1 MSKPIDLQYSYIK
14 KTGYTE
20 QQRQTF
26 KKLEL
31 LKVNVNQFIRAAVK
45 EKLERDWKALIP
57 KEDKYAYAKK
67 LFNYN
72 TNYLKERKW
81 KNT

>member
-1 MSKPIDLQYSYIK
+1 MSKPIKNQYSYK
-14 KTGYTE
+14 KETGYTE

-45 EKLERDWKALIP
+45 EKIKREWKQLVPKPQKNSYAIKALGGTVGV
-57 KEDKYAYAKK
+57 DYG
-67 LFNYN
+67 
-72 TNYLKERKW
+72 
-81 KNT
+81 